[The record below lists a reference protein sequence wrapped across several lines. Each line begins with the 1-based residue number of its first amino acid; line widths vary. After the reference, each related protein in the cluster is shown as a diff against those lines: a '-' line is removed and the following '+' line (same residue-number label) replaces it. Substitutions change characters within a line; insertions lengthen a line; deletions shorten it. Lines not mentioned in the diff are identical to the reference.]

1 MCFHCT
7 LMSSHLRRLKYFFL
21 SLSLLFFKLL
31 FYFQILIQISSAQ
44 NHTQEIKTS
53 NILYK
58 VRTDSL
64 LEFSLHIYRTR
75 MVKGGIILQGDL

>member
-7 LMSSHLRRLKYFFL
+7 FMSSHLRRLKYFFL
-21 SLSLLFFKLL
+21 SLSLLFFELL
-31 FYFQILIQISSAQ
+31 FYFQILTQIPSAQ

-53 NILYK
+53 NLLYK
-58 VRTDSL
+58 VRTDCL

-75 MVKGGIILQGDL
+75 MAKGGIILRGDL